1 MANVNAGSKKHEF
14 SSMIG
19 APSSD
24 AGHIAEPAGSSGVV
38 RRRASRNGAIMFG
51 AVVFAVAFCLVA
63 ALWWALS
70 GEVSLPALV
79 VAAALFEGGWGGG
92 LFGLAA
98 GILSDLFFGS
108 QTVLFT
114 VLFPVTG
121 FIAGFLGDFY
131 LNKRLFTYCILGAA
145 ALLIAAVAQMFA
157 LLVAGGQGTGALW
170 GTALLQTLW
179 SLPFL
184 FPSYY
189 LCRSFPWRSSRE
201 TPTPYK

>member
-1 MANVNAGSKKHEF
+1 MKVTFRLSDMKLDEFWLKIRRGVLYGLYLVLYFLVQNVIF
-14 SSMIG
+14 S
-19 APSSD
+19 
-24 AGHIAEPAGSSGVV
+24 HIALFGV
-38 RRRASRNGAIMFG
+38 RAMF
-51 AVVFAVAFCLVA
+51 
-63 ALWWALS
+63 
-70 GEVSLPALV
+70 LPALV
-79 VAAALFEGGWGGG
+79 VAVALFEGGWGGG

-131 LNKRLFTYCILGAA
+131 LNKRLFTYGILGAA

-189 LCRSFPWRSSRE
+189 LCKNFPWRSSRDV
-201 TPTPYK
+201 PTPYK